1 MSKIEI
7 TAVDTSTLPKVG
19 AAECDELLK
28 AVKNGDKE
36 ARDKFITANLRLV
49 LSVCKRFRR
58 DGVSQDDL
66 FQIGAVGL
74 IKALNNFDVS
84 QNVKFSTYAVP
95 MIIGEIRRA
104 LRDVSGIKVTRSVRD
119 TAYKALKAKEK
130 LTSDNHFVNLWNAQ
144 KLRVHMVQLLVQT
157 ALRQQFFVRSR
168 LGDTIL
174 RQHQNLFGV
183 LDRSQTMRD
192 HKCRTILGKFFQRIL
207 HHFLTLVV
215 QSRSCLIK
223 DQNRWIL

>member
-1 MSKIEI
+1 MRR
-7 TAVDTSTLPKVG
+7 T
-19 AAECDELLK
+19 LK

-95 MIIGEIRRA
+95 
-104 LRDVSGIKVTRSVRD
+104 
-119 TAYKALKAKEK
+119 
-130 LTSDNHFVNLWNAQ
+130 
-144 KLRVHMVQLLVQT
+144 
-157 ALRQQFFVRSR
+157 
-168 LGDTIL
+168 
-174 RQHQNLFGV
+174 
-183 LDRSQTMRD
+183 
-192 HKCRTILGKFFQRIL
+192 
-207 HHFLTLVV
+207 
-215 QSRSCLIK
+215 
-223 DQNRWIL
+223 